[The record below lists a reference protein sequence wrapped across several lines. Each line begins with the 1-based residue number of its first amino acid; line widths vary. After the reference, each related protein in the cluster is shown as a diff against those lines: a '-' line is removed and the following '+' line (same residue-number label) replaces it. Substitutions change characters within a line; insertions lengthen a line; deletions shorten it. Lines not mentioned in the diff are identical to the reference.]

1 MKFGMKDQME
11 KGAIVQ
17 FKMNWEEEPTPS
29 NTSIVTRVAK
39 DKSWAD
45 VETPFGKKRVPD
57 PVENLKVITQPL
69 VVYIN

>member
-1 MKFGMKDQME
+1 MKKEMV

-17 FKMNWEEEPTPS
+17 FRMNWGEEPTPG

-45 VETPFGKKRVPD
+45 VETPFGKKRVPN
-57 PVENLKVITQPL
+57 PLENLKIITEPL
-69 VVYIN
+69 VVRF